1 MFEANREAHVAGCDA
16 GCELLLGRQLLMR
29 GGGRM
34 DGERARVADVG
45 DMVEEFERV
54 DELAPRRA
62 PTLRLEA
69 NQAAVAAFEIGISA
83 TAWLACLQAG
93 EDDVGNIAATLEE
106 VWNGNRVFVLVTKAR
121 G

>member
-1 MFEANREAHVAGCDA
+1 MNGNAASRIERLRNILENIVGMFEANREAHVAGCDA

-54 DELAPRRA
+54 DELAPRLD
-62 PTLRLEA
+62 PP
-69 NQAAVAAFEIGISA
+69 
-83 TAWLACLQAG
+83 LA
-93 EDDVGNIAATLEE
+93 
-106 VWNGNRVFVLVTKAR
+106 RSR
-121 G
+121 